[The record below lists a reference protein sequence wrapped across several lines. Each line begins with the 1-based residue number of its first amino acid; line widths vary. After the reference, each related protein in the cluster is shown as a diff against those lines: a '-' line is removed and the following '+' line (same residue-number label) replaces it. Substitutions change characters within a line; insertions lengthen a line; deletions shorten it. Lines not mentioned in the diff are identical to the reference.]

1 MLLSFSSRVQLAFWC
16 MLLITNLYLGAVML
30 GWPATA
36 YRSLLNVWCHLLNFY
51 AFYSWIIPYYFEKRK
66 YLHTLLA
73 SLAVLIILTPFRFK
87 IEQTF
92 LTSGPLIRQF
102 GDAGRITFILFTETA
117 IGGFASLIRLAA
129 DRARTR
135 QRITVLEK
143 LNLESE
149 LRFLKAQMNPH
160 FLFNTINNIYS
171 LTLIKSDKAP
181 EALMKLSGLL
191 RYLLYETQNRVTL
204 EREVQALAA
213 YAELFQLKYENPLP
227 LTVIIEANQ
236 TLSIEPLILIPIL
249 ENMMKHSGLGISKQ
263 AFATLQIYEE
273 GTVLVVRGD
282 NSVIDLPTI
291 PESGGIGLANIKK
304 RLQMAYPEKHTLLIH
319 RSPEHFSLTLK
330 ISMA

>member
-1 MLLSFSSRVQLAFWC
+1 
-16 MLLITNLYLGAVML
+16 MLLITNLYLGAIML

-51 AFYSWIIPYYFEKRK
+51 AFYSWIMPYYFEKRK
-66 YLHTLLA
+66 YFHTLLA

-102 GDAGRITFILFTETA
+102 GNIGRVTFILFTETA

-135 QRITVLEK
+135 QRVTVLEK

-181 EALMKLSGLL
+181 EALMRLSGLL
-191 RYLLYETQNRVTL
+191 RYLLYETQTRVTL

-213 YAELFQLKYENPLP
+213 YAELFQLKYENPVR
-227 LTVIIEANQ
+227 LTVEVAADR
-236 TLSIEPLILIPIL
+236 TLPIEPLILIPIL
-249 ENMMKHSGLGISKQ
+249 ENMEKHAGLGILEH
-263 AFATLQIYEE
+263 AYATLRIYEE
-273 GTVLVVRGD
+273 GTFLVIRGE
-282 NSVIDLPTI
+282 NSVTDLPAMS
-291 PESGGIGLANIKK
+291 ESGGIGLANIKK
-304 RLQMAYPEKHTLLIH
+304 RLQVAYPEKHTLLIH
-319 RSPEHFSLTLK
+319 QSPDHFSLTLK
-330 ISMA
+330 ISMV